1 MAIQKIKN
9 RYVGGMSFIALASY
23 RVISTISIRK
33 YIPTGRTGPWRA
45 ADRWTIHYPWNITDD
60 HIHVSDSGLWIGFKG
75 KDRIFQSRLI
85 ASFPSELCYDQ
96 IIQQYANALARHACW
111 YDHVW
116 CYEYHTVVIFLVLW
130 NMYTHTHTLTYLCEH
145 EYLYREKRKV
155 EPVGPLLLCVH
166 KKPSSDVKYINDAF
180 NITGWTADFKSSLSN
195 ARLSSLNFWRL
206 PWSAA
211 TRIHT
216 L

>member
-85 ASFPSELCYDQ
+85 ASFPSDLCYDQ

-130 NMYTHTHTLTYLCEH
+130 NMYTHTHTHTH
-145 EYLYREKRKV
+145 IFVWTWISIQGEKESR
-155 EPVGPLLLCVH
+155 
-166 KKPSSDVKYINDAF
+166 
-180 NITGWTADFKSSLSN
+180 
-195 ARLSSLNFWRL
+195 
-206 PWSAA
+206 
-211 TRIHT
+211 TRGAPPAVCAQETFLGRQVYKWCI
-216 L
+216 